1 MLYETI
7 GHSVKRTW
15 PSKEGTTQ
23 RLDLTLFCCT
33 IREGELTE
41 EEKALREY
49 ELSYTKAPIASLHN
63 LGKFTLCLQCMF

>member
-1 MLYETI
+1 MNLMGKKMT
-7 GHSVKRTW
+7 V
-15 PSKEGTTQ
+15 Q
-23 RLDLTLFCCT
+23 RLDLSLFCCT

-63 LGKFTLCLQCMF
+63 LGKFTFFMRFSPSSSPPM